1 MSKQNKLEITVG
13 VLMFQF
19 ESYDHWADSG
29 RGLYDGCGLLLED
42 TIAVDKA
49 GRVVRFGS
57 DFLRAQRVKSYPV
70 KVYAV
75 NPNMTPLIV
84 AHEADL

>member
-1 MSKQNKLEITVG
+1 MSKVNQLEIKVG

-19 ESYDHWADSG
+19 ESYDHWVDSAE
-29 RGLYDGCGLLLED
+29 RLYKNCGLLLDE
-42 TIAVDKA
+42 TIAVDSG

-57 DFLRAQRVKSYPV
+57 DFIYAQRLKSYPV
-70 KVYAV
+70 KVYAAS
-75 NPNMTPLIV
+75 PRSKPLIV

>member
-1 MSKQNKLEITVG
+1 MSKKNKLEIKVG

-19 ESYDHWADSG
+19 ESYQHWADSAA
-29 RGLYDGCGLLLED
+29 GLYSNCGLLLED
-42 TIAVDKA
+42 TIAVDSR

-57 DFLRAQRVKSYPV
+57 DFLRAQRLKSYPV

-75 NPNMTPLIV
+75 DPRSKPLIV
-84 AHEADL
+84 AHKADL

>member
-1 MSKQNKLEITVG
+1 MSKVNQLEITVG

-19 ESYDHWADSG
+19 ESYAHWAETAA
-29 RGLYDGCGLLLED
+29 GLYGDCGLLLEE
-42 TIAVDKA
+42 TIAVDSG

-57 DFLRAQRVKSYPV
+57 DFIYAQRLKSYPV
-70 KVYAV
+70 KVYAAS
-75 NPNMTPLIV
+75 PRSKPLIV